1 MSKENCKMI
10 KTQKTRFAA
19 LLLVLVTLFIA
30 LFIPINAAET
40 NTSDD
45 VGVEETAPRV

>member
-1 MSKENCKMI
+1 MSKVNCKMI